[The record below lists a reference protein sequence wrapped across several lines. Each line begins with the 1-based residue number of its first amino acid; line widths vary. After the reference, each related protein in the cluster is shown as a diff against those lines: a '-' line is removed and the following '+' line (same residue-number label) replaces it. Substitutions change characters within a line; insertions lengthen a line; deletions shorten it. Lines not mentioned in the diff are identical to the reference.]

1 MTQDFTSGSSADR
14 ELVFPFAAM
23 RFVEVRYGL
32 REDWMAE
39 RVGVEP
45 TSPVL
50 PGYPLS
56 RRALSTTQT
65 PLRSG

>member
-1 MTQDFTSGSSADR
+1 MKRSARQIRCTKMVQNNLLSINTSFLLAFCTIF
-14 ELVFPFAAM
+14 L
-23 RFVEVRYGL
+23 
-32 REDWMAE
+32 AE

-65 PLRSG
+65 PLRGG